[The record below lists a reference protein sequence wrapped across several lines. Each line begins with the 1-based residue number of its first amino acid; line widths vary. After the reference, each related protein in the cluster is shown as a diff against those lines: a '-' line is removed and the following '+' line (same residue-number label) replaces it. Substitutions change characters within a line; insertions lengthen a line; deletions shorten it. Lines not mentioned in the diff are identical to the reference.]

1 MSFTGMQ
8 MDRSRQVPNIE
19 LPVWS
24 YTWEWATDWLTDWL
38 TVCLMDYGVFYE
50 LLTWIQRPVGCGSSR
65 LQEKSE
71 TPDEP
76 SSSTRRTRTRTR
88 TFQRRRDKPW
98 TCYGV
103 ASDRPRA
110 FNPFVA
116 HTPPLPPSHPTPCH
130 IFPWI
135 MEILWKTLTWTLS
148 LVVMAASEFQSVNR
162 LSHNSQGMTTMTAI

>member
-38 TVCLMDYGVFYE
+38 CVCLMDYGVFYE

-76 SSSTRRTRTRTR
+76 ASTTTR
-88 TFQRRRDKPW
+88 TFQRRRHKPW
-98 TCYGV
+98 TCYGA
-103 ASDRPRA
+103 ASDRPCA

-116 HTPPLPPSHPTPCH
+116 PSTPTPPPHVTSV
-130 IFPWI
+130 PWI

-162 LSHNSQGMTTMTAI
+162 LSHNSQGMATM